1 MTDEELQA
9 VIVSLATNED
19 IRAEGERLWRFLLRC
34 SAGLQ
39 ACQHGGPKGPHYI
52 GVENALREH
61 MTRCME
67 RAGRDTQALIN
78 AIEFMKH
85 LDS

>member
-9 VIVSLATNED
+9 VIVSLATKEN
-19 IRAEGERLWRFLLRC
+19 IRAEGER
-34 SAGLQ
+34 
-39 ACQHGGPKGPHYI
+39 
-52 GVENALREH
+52 LREH

-67 RAGRDTQALIN
+67 RAGRDTQALID
-78 AIEFMKH
+78 AIEFMKR